1 MDKIGKVSS
10 IQFELFGR
18 LIELN
23 PNMLLMTY
31 IVIAFFAISA
41 FLERVNF
48 KEFLGTHKI
57 FLRFYTSLLKR

>member
-23 PNMLLMTY
+23 PIMLLMTY
-31 IVIAFFAISA
+31 VVIAFFAISS
-41 FLERVNF
+41 FLATR
-48 KEFLGTHKI
+48 KLQ
-57 FLRFYTSLLKR
+57 TSSWKRTKYFRGDL